1 MNTKNSVALF
11 FYAALLLTLGAI
23 PKWIEPEIAE
33 QAFWFSFA
41 GALLCAAW
49 GVLGLFGF
57 RRRIGPGLT
66 LAAIAFVLL
75 SQAVIR
81 WMPSGSGKP
90 TSLLLTVLI
99 TLMLFVTLGLFAWMM
114 PREDFAPR
122 SAAGSEKIH
131 GPAAKPRKA
140 A

>member
-1 MNTKNSVALF
+1 MNMKHSMALVP
-11 FYAALLLTLGAI
+11 YGGLLLLLGMV
-23 PKWIEPEIAE
+23 PQWVEPDMAE
-33 QAFWFSFA
+33 QAFWFGFT

-81 WMPSGSGKP
+81 WMPSSADK
-90 TSLLLTVLI
+90 TESVLLTVLI
-99 TLMLFVTLGLFAWMM
+99 TLTFLATLGLLAWMM
-114 PREDFAPR
+114 PREDFAPH
-122 SAAGSEKIH
+122 SAAGPEKIQ